1 MKSVEEQLKIMKNG
15 TWQMVGEEEL
25 VKKLERSV
33 RENRPL
39 TIKFGMD
46 PSAPDL
52 HLGHAV
58 PLRKMKQF
66 QDLGH
71 RIVIIIG
78 DFTGKIGDP
87 TGKSKTRK
95 QLTKEQVLAN
105 AKTYT
110 DQLFRILDA
119 KKTEVR
125 FNSEWLGK
133 LTFDDVIGLASTT
146 TVARMLERD
155 DFSNRFHSQEPI
167 GVHEFF
173 YPLMQAY
180 DSVAIQADIEL
191 GGNDQ
196 TFNILMGR
204 SLQKAY
210 GMEQQAAIFLPV
222 LEGTDGVNKMS
233 KSLGNYIGI
242 DEPAEVMFKK
252 VMEIP
257 DNLILRYFE
266 LTTDEHPD
274 SIEAIR
280 KELEEGANPRDIK
293 LRLARMITRLYH
305 TEEETE
311 AAIVFYDQA
320 FRQKGIPDV
329 IPELKLKD
337 SQSSML
343 DIVKQLVTEN
353 YVQSGSEFRRL
364 VAQGGVLVNGE
375 RLMDI
380 DYIFV
385 EPETVLRIGKK
396 KFIKIIKE

>member
-87 TGKSKTRK
+87 TGNSKTRK

>member
-1 MKSVEEQLKIMKNG
+1 
-15 TWQMVGEEEL
+15 
-25 VKKLERSV
+25 
-33 RENRPL
+33 
-39 TIKFGMD
+39 
-46 PSAPDL
+46 
-52 HLGHAV
+52 
-58 PLRKMKQF
+58 
-66 QDLGH
+66 
-71 RIVIIIG
+71 
-78 DFTGKIGDP
+78 
-87 TGKSKTRK
+87 
-95 QLTKEQVLAN
+95 
-105 AKTYT
+105 
-110 DQLFRILDA
+110 
-119 KKTEVR
+119 
-125 FNSEWLGK
+125 
-133 LTFDDVIGLASTT
+133 
-146 TVARMLERD
+146 MLERD